1 MHEELGYIHLVT
13 KEGWDQK
20 RSRKKMKA
28 NQQKDYIRNKFP
40 MKNSFFGKIFP
51 LFPRSHL
58 FPSQSTCK
66 SRFRIV
72 C

>member
-28 NQQKDYIRNKFP
+28 NQQKDYIRNNISIISKVPLVSFP
-40 MKNSFFGKIFP
+40 IHMQI
-51 LFPRSHL
+51 
-58 FPSQSTCK
+58 
-66 SRFRIV
+66 
-72 C
+72 